1 MLEETA
7 APLEGAAVFLLP
19 IESAGQL
26 TLWVHHAMLN
36 EELLVWLQ
44 KALSQGDN
52 AFFVRCKGVFIRK
65 WRI

>member
-1 MLEETA
+1 MRDEKA
-7 APLEGAAVFLLP
+7 APSGTAFFLASSNRRP
-19 IESAGQL
+19 VDFV
-26 TLWVHHAMLN
+26 VHHAMLN
-36 EELLVWLQ
+36 EELLAWLQ

>member
-1 MLEETA
+1 VLEETA
-7 APLEGAAVFLLP
+7 APKGAAVFLLP
-19 IESAGQL
+19 IESAGRL
-26 TLWVHHAMLN
+26 TLSVHHAMLN